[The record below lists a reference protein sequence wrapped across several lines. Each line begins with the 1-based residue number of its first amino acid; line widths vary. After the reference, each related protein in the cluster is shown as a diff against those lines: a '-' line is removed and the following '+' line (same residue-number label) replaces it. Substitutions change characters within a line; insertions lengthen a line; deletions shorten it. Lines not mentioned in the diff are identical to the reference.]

1 MRVMHLKINAF
12 EQKHFSCQPKALKTT
27 LGSQEELGTAKEQG
41 GKTQVLANKCQG
53 ILWSLCA

>member
-1 MRVMHLKINAF
+1 MRVMYLKINAF

-41 GKTQVLANKCQG
+41 RKTQVLANKCQG
-53 ILWSLCA
+53 VP